1 MKRNGFFSLICIA
14 VLLQASYGWSG
25 ETQDDVLLG
34 NELNGEVSNNT
45 EFPVKVC
52 VGALG
57 YSGNARKTDELYC
70 REGNGAARD
79 ECMKKRAGRA
89 NFKLLVINKK
99 IEIQP
104 HQTIY
109 LKKKKYSLLLG
120 DSGIQKDFSKDSNLV
135 WRLDAANYGGLALDP
150 VNRCKT
156 NK

>member
-1 MKRNGFFSLICIA
+1 MKRNRFFPLVCVA
-14 VLLQASYGWSG
+14 LLLQALYGWCG
-25 ETQDDVLLG
+25 ETNEDVLFE
-34 NELNGEVSNNT
+34 NELNGEVSSNA

-70 REGNGAARD
+70 REGNGAMRE
-79 ECMKKRAGRA
+79 ECMKKRASRA

-135 WRLDAANYGGLALDP
+135 WRLDTANYGGLALDP
-150 VNRCKT
+150 ANRCKT